1 MNVEHVFGS
10 TVKVVTR
17 SYGVSNDP
25 AVAGSAYV
33 TEALAGAGARLLL
46 LENSRFATIGNVTFL
61 IGRPA
66 FSWMGTEYPFL
77 ADTDMADNEEAAAEV
92 WIATHDIISVV
103 EEA

>member
-17 SYGVSNDP
+17 SYGISNDP

-33 TEALAGAGARLLL
+33 TDALAGTGARVLL
-46 LENSRFATIGNVTFL
+46 LENSRFASIGNVTFL
-61 IGRPA
+61 VGRPA
-66 FSWMGTEYPFL
+66 FSWMGTEYPFM
-77 ADTDMADNEEAAAEV
+77 ADTDMADGEDAAAEV
-92 WIATHDIISVV
+92 WIATTDIISVV

>member
-25 AVAGSAYV
+25 AEAGSAYV
-33 TEALAGAGARLLL
+33 TDALAGSDARVLL
-46 LENSRFATIGNVTFL
+46 LENSRFASIGNVTFL
-61 IGRPA
+61 VGRPA
-66 FSWMGTEYPFL
+66 FSWNGIEYPFL
-77 ADTDMADNEEAAAEV
+77 VDTDMADDEDADAEV
-92 WIATHDIISVV
+92 WIATTDIISVV